1 MNAWMPSSPPGG
13 RETWRFVI
21 PFRRAARPIGV
32 SLPDDNRATPTEPAA
47 GAFGLC
53 PPPVAGPRPSDRV
66 REPPCRAREFNPAGA
81 DVPTMSR
88 SARGLVWNDRE
99 RRTRA
104 PVRLCLA
111 VVLLFAAAAGAVLA
125 TSVGALLAAAWLVDR
140 RHPADL
146 GLDTSRAWWAD
157 CAFGLALGIALP
169 GLVFAL
175 ALAAGYLRVTGTL
188 VTRPDPFLAVGGGVA
203 PALGLALTLAY
214 FVGVGVFEELLFR
227 GYLLVNLAE
236 GLDGWL
242 GASRRVALA
251 VAAVLTSVGFGI
263 VHGANP
269 SATPLAVLVISL
281 YGGFFAASYLLTG
294 RIAVAVG
301 LHATWNFAV
310 SSVFGF
316 PVSGVTTPPATP
328 HGRRVRSRGR
338 SPRAGRARRRL
349 CRARRVGPLAR
360 GRTLPSRVGR
370 RPRPARGVRKL
381 GNSETRGE
389 RPVVAFQRLEFAFVP
404 SEMRTDALVRT
415 RCIHHLQ
422 TLCLHRN
429 LAVAMERF
437 RATLLPGYPNT
448 SGRSRSRSASR
459 NR

>member
-1 MNAWMPSSPPGG
+1 
-13 RETWRFVI
+13 
-21 PFRRAARPIGV
+21 
-32 SLPDDNRATPTEPAA
+32 
-47 GAFGLC
+47 
-53 PPPVAGPRPSDRV
+53 
-66 REPPCRAREFNPAGA
+66 
-81 DVPTMSR
+81 MSR

-125 TSVGALLAAAWLVDR
+125 TSVLAAVAPDTAPAAATALFDTVTMLVPYAALVGALLAAAWLVDR

-175 ALAAGYLRVTGTL
+175 ALAADYLRVTGTL

-242 GASRRVALA
+242 GANRRAALA
-251 VAAVLTSVGFGI
+251 VSAALTTVGFGV

-301 LHATWNFAV
+301 LHVAWNFAV

-316 PVSGVTTPPATP
+316 PVSGVTTPVTAVAVEVTGPRLLTGGAFGP
-328 HGRRVRSRGR
+328 EGGLLALVALAAGCVALAAWVRWREGELSLRE
-338 SPRAGRARRRL
+338 SVAVPDL
-349 CRARRVGPLAR
+349 
-360 GRTLPSRVGR
+360 
-370 RPRPARGVRKL
+370 
-381 GNSETRGE
+381 RGE
-389 RPVVAFQRLEFAFVP
+389 
-404 SEMRTDALVRT
+404 
-415 RCIHHLQ
+415 
-422 TLCLHRN
+422 
-429 LAVAMERF
+429 
-437 RATLLPGYPNT
+437 
-448 SGRSRSRSASR
+448 
-459 NR
+459 

>member
-32 SLPDDNRATPTEPAA
+32 SLPDGNRATPTEPAA

-66 REPPCRAREFNPAGA
+66 REPPCRARGFNPAGA

-125 TSVGALLAAAWLVDR
+125 TSVLAAVAPDTAPAAATALFDTAAMLVPYAALVGALLAAAWLVDR

-175 ALAAGYLRVTGTL
+175 ALAADYLRVTGTL

-242 GASRRVALA
+242 GANRRAALA
-251 VAAVLTSVGFGI
+251 VSAALTAVGFGV

-301 LHATWNFAV
+301 LHVTWNFAV

-316 PVSGVTTPPATP
+316 PVSGVTTPVTAVAVEVT
-328 HGRRVRSRGR
+328 G
-338 SPRAGRARRRL
+338 PRLLTGGAF
-349 CRARRVGPLAR
+349 GPEGGL
-360 GRTLPSRVGR
+360 L
-370 RPRPARGVRKL
+370 
-381 GNSETRGE
+381 
-389 RPVVAFQRLEFAFVP
+389 
-404 SEMRTDALVRT
+404 ALVA
-415 RCIHHLQ
+415 
-422 TLCLHRN
+422 
-429 LAVAMERF
+429 LAAGCVALAAWVRWREGELSLRESVAVPDL
-437 RATLLPGYPNT
+437 R
-448 SGRSRSRSASR
+448 RE
-459 NR
+459 